1 MFIRQAFDSLTVIHA
16 GFVPASVAQTLPKK
30 SGLFDVLII
39 DEASQMQPEFALGM
53 IARAKQVVVVGDRK
67 QLPPTN
73 SRYVRRALLDE
84 EFDEGELELEDNES
98 ILELADKV
106 LDGRSCSLGWHYRSR
121 HQSLI
126 NFSNYHF
133 YDNKLTVFASMD
145 VQSAVH
151 LRQVESPQYSSQVN
165 LPEVLEVIDE
175 IKKQVRLDPTKSIL
189 VATMNKAR
197 LQIETAWEVE
207 LQFLQNL
214 KIMSR
219 IWAVF
224 G

>member
-1 MFIRQAFDSLTVIHA
+1 M
-16 GFVPASVAQTLPKK
+16 
-30 SGLFDVLII
+30 
-39 DEASQMQPEFALGM
+39 
-53 IARAKQVVVVGDRK
+53 VVVGDRK

-84 EFDEGELELEDNES
+84 EFEEGELELEDNES

-175 IKKQVRLDPTKSIL
+175 IKKQVSRSHEVYFGCNHEYKAGCRDRDGLGGR
-189 VATMNKAR
+189 VA
-197 LQIETAWEVE
+197 I
-207 LQFLQNL
+207 F
-214 KIMSR
+214 SR
-219 IWAVF
+219 T
-224 G
+224 

>member
-1 MFIRQAFDSLTVIHA
+1 MFIRQAFDSLA
-16 GFVPASVAQTLPKK
+16 GLMPCWFMSPASVAQTLPKK

-145 VQSAVH
+145 VQSMFI
-151 LRQVESPQYSSQVN
+151 Y
-165 LPEVLEVIDE
+165 
-175 IKKQVRLDPTKSIL
+175 VRLKDLSIPHRSI
-189 VATMNKAR
+189 V
-197 LQIETAWEVE
+197 
-207 LQFLQNL
+207 L
-214 KIMSR
+214 K
-219 IWAVF
+219 F
-224 G
+224 